1 MYEKLVKLLQATTQK
16 INSKA
21 CVFEQKT
28 EVELLRDEYLPP
40 LSLNYV
46 VYVLQKLLRVKK
58 IIKTCLGEKLVKVGP
73 FLYYRYQKFVL
84 YVRLKSMRKLPM
96 SNQYLGVS

>member
-1 MYEKLVKLLQATTQK
+1 MYEKLVELLQATTQK

-46 VYVLQKLLRVKK
+46 VCTSKVAACQKDYKNLFRGKARESRSFFILL
-58 IIKTCLGEKLVKVGP
+58 L
-73 FLYYRYQKFVL
+73 
-84 YVRLKSMRKLPM
+84 
-96 SNQYLGVS
+96 